1 MARTHVVL
9 DDEVLA
15 AVDEVAGAR
24 GRSTFLEAAARE
36 KLARLEL
43 LRALEESA
51 GSLDTAAHPEWAD
64 RAATAEWVRDR
75 RRGGDD

>member
-9 DDEVLA
+9 DDDVLA
-15 AVDEVAGAR
+15 AVDEVAGER
-24 GRSTFLEAAARE
+24 GRSAFLETAARE

-51 GSLDTAAHPEWAD
+51 GSLDMAAHPEWFD
-64 RAATAEWVRDR
+64 RAATAEWVRTQ
-75 RRGGDD
+75 RRGGGE